1 MRSAV
6 YLAIVVI
13 AIATVSCGGG
23 GNPSQTSGPSPSPSP
38 ASASP
43 TQPPSESGWTSLAPL
58 PTPRSEVAVAEV
70 NGLIYVVGGFEG
82 NGAPSQKVEVYDPAT
97 DTWSE
102 APPLPR
108 PRHHTAAAEWGACKQ
123 PCPSDLL
130 VIGGYET
137 GFADAQTTVYR
148 YDPNTRT
155 WSNNPPLTVARG
167 GHSAAIVNGN
177 PVVVGG
183 AGADGQ
189 SLTSAEWLDGMSEE
203 WHLFGGEMAV
213 ARDHLAA
220 ATVSIASGHQALDHL
235 FAIGGRRNI
244 DFGRNLE
251 VNEASNSFGQWQAA
265 APMPTARSGIAAA
278 ALDGR
283 IYVFGGEGPNG
294 TFDETAVY
302 DPTTDTWTTAA
313 PMPIAL
319 HGLGAAVVDGV
330 IYVIGGGPT
339 PGLSVSN
346 ANNAFRP

>member
-1 MRSAV
+1 MRSLV
-6 YLAIVVI
+6 YLALVII
-13 AIATVSCGGG
+13 AIAAVSCGGG
-23 GNPSQTSGPSPSPSP
+23 GNQSQTPGLSPSPSGT
-38 ASASP
+38 STSP
-43 TQPPSESGWTSLAPL
+43 TQRPTESGWTSLASL

-70 NGLIYVVGGFEG
+70 NGMIYVVGGFEA
-82 NGAPSQKVEVYDPAT
+82 NGSPSQRVEVYDPAT
-97 DTWSE
+97 DIWSE

-108 PRHHTAAAEWGACKQ
+108 PRHHTAAAEWGDCKQ

-137 GFADAQTTVYR
+137 GFADAQTTVLR
-148 YDPNTRT
+148 FDPDTRT

-183 AGADGQ
+183 AGTDGQ

-203 WHLFGGEMAV
+203 WHLFDFEMSV

-220 ATVSIASGHQALDHL
+220 ATVSRLDRHQAFDHL
-235 FAIGGRRNI
+235 YAIGGRRNI
-244 DFGRNLE
+244 DYGQNLNATE
-251 VNEASNSFGQWQAA
+251 SSQSFGSWATA
-265 APMPTARSGIAAA
+265 APLPTARSGIAAA
-278 ALDGR
+278 AVDGR
-283 IYVFGGEGPNG
+283 IYVFGGEGPSG
-294 TFDETAVY
+294 TFDNNEVY

-313 PMPIAL
+313 PMPVAL
-319 HGLGAAVVDGV
+319 HGHGAAVVDGV

-346 ANNAFRP
+346 SNMAFRP